1 MICKSQ
7 FINIDSIAIDPDKIN
22 NAAIFPVVVGR
33 GGESFPPKQLPLI
46 ESSV

>member
-22 NAAIFPVVVGR
+22 NAAIFPVVVG
-33 GGESFPPKQLPLI
+33 GGGSFPPKQLPLI